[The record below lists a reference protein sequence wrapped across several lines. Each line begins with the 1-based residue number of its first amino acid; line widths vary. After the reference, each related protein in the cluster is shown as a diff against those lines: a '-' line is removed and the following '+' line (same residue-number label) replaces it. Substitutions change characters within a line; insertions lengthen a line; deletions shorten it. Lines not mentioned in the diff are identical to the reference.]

1 MKTEPPAS
9 VKSAERVIDLLEHLA
24 AHPLGRTHSE
34 IAAAL
39 AIPKGSLTP
48 LLRNLLVRGWVTQ
61 NRGRGSYVLGQ
72 AALTLAQRAT
82 GLAGLLEAAPAI
94 LRRLTAETEESSSLN
109 LRRGAEVEVACGANS
124 DLPLLYSMKPGQR
137 APLYAVS
144 GGKIILARLPEAERE
159 AYLAEVT
166 FQAITPK
173 TLTSAEA
180 LRRELAAAAAEGVA
194 YSFEEFTPGIIG
206 MGAAVRGPDG
216 YPVASVNVAIPSVRF
231 GPAKRALV
239 AEALQSAAAALA
251 ARLAGSAPLATL
263 REGA

>member
-1 MKTEPPAS
+1 MQTDRSAS

-24 AHPLGRTHSE
+24 AHPLGRSHSE

-39 AIPKGSLTP
+39 GIPKGSLTP
-48 LLRNLLVRGWVTQ
+48 LLRNLVARGWL
-61 NRGRGSYVLGQ
+61 RLDRGSYALGE
-72 AALTLAQRAT
+72 AALSLSQRAT

-109 LRRGAEVEVACGANS
+109 LRRGAEVEVVSGANS
-124 DLPLLYSMKPGQR
+124 TLPLLYAMRPGHS

-144 GGKIILARLPEAERE
+144 GGKAMLAALPPAERE
-159 AYLAEVT
+159 AYLAEVAFT
-166 FQAITPK
+166 PVTPK
-173 TLTSAEA
+173 TLTSPEA

-206 MGAAVRGPDG
+206 MGAAVLRPDG
-216 YPVASVNVAIPSVRF
+216 YPAASVNVAIPSVRF
-231 GPAKRALV
+231 GPAKRAQC
-239 AEALQSAAAALA
+239 AEALREAAAALA
-251 ARLAGSAPLATL
+251 VRLAAAPAAGL